1 MDTILPMKRW
11 LSFLRMTYAEMIV
24 PGLVAL
30 GAALLV
36 PFFLFVWDVPKWL
49 ALTPVAA
56 FLGAN
61 FWGWTASFRRLRALE
76 DLPLSRI
83 ASCAQGYAR
92 LEGKAAVFP
101 GKPIVAP
108 VSRQPCAWYHY
119 VVITFD
125 ANGEQQSRSEEE
137 TEWSFAMKDASGE
150 CIVDPAGAEII
161 PSRVSQYRDKAQHW
175 IERSIL
181 AGDPI
186 SVIGH
191 FATAS
196 PDVSEE
202 EIRFRVGELLT
213 QWKRERT
220 YTEAEWEGVRVQ
232 ARAQVMAEIAQA
244 PPLAQNRIEK
254 PADDRPFLISG
265 EPADQL
271 ERDLTI
277 WATIHAF
284 LFVAGVA
291 TLAWIYFRYF

>member
-1 MDTILPMKRW
+1 MKRW

-161 PSRVSQYRDKAQHW
+161 PSRINQYRDKVQHW

-232 ARAQVMAEIAQA
+232 ARAQVMAEIAQE

-265 EPADQL
+265 EPGDQL

>member
-1 MDTILPMKRW
+1 MKRW

-161 PSRVSQYRDKAQHW
+161 PSRINQYRDKVQHW

-213 QWKRERT
+213 QWKRSRT

-232 ARAQVMAEIAQA
+232 ARAQVMAEIAQE

-265 EPADQL
+265 EPGDQL